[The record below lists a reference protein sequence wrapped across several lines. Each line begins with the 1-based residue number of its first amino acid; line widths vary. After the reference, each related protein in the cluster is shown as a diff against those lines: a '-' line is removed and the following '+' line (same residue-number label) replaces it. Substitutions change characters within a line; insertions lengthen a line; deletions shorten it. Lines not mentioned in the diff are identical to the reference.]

1 MKQALLVVSF
11 GTSYNESRKRT
22 IEPIEQALAVKFPSY
37 EFRRAFTSRII
48 IDILKKRDNI
58 IIDGVE
64 EAIIKLAKEGFKRV
78 IIQPTLVMG
87 GEEYDCIVN
96 AAKKQKDSFERLII
110 GAPLLSSEEDYLKLA
125 SILTEDTKEYDS
137 EGMEILFM
145 GHGSEHEANAAYY
158 RLAGILK
165 KKGYTRY
172 HVGTVEAEPSFDDVK
187 AELDERDSKRVV
199 LQPMMIVCGDH
210 AHNDMAG
217 IDSDSWK
224 SRLEADGYEVICRLK
239 GMGEIEG
246 VRRMFVEH
254 AEAAGR
260 EMEDQE

>member
-11 GTSYNESRKRT
+11 GTSYNESRRKT
-22 IEPIEQALAVKFPSY
+22 IEPIERAVAEQFPSY

-58 IIDGVE
+58 CIDGVE
-64 EAIIKLAKEGFKRV
+64 EALVKLAAEGFKRV

-87 GEEYDCIVN
+87 GEEYDCIVD
-96 AAKKQKDSFERLII
+96 AAKKQKDSFECLVI
-110 GAPLLSSEEDYLKLA
+110 GAPLLSSEDDYLTLV
-125 SILTEDTKEYDS
+125 SILTEDTREYDTD
-137 EGMEILFM
+137 GTEIVFM
-145 GHGSEHEANAAYY
+145 GHGSEHEANSAYCT
-158 RLAGILK
+158 LAEILN

-172 HVGTVEAEPSFDDVK
+172 HVGTVEADPSFDDVL
-187 AELDERDSKRVV
+187 ADLDGHEGKHIV

-217 IDSDSWK
+217 TDRDSWK
-224 SRLEADGYEVICRLK
+224 SRLEADGYHVTCRLK

-246 VRRMFVEH
+246 VRSMFVEH
-254 AEAAGR
+254 ALAAGKK
-260 EMEDQE
+260 MEDHE

>member
-1 MKQALLVVSF
+1 MKHALLVVSF
-11 GTSYNESRKRT
+11 GTSYNESRGRT
-22 IEPIEQALAVKFPSY
+22 IEAIEQAVAAQFPSY
-37 EFRRAFTSRII
+37 ELRRAFTSRII

-58 IIDGVE
+58 VIDGME
-64 EAIIKLAKEGFKRV
+64 EAMEKLVAEGFKRV

-96 AAKKQKDSFERLII
+96 ATKKYTHLFERLII
-110 GAPLLSSEEDYLKLA
+110 GEPLLSSEEDYLKLT
-125 SILTEDTKEYDS
+125 SVLTEETKEYDS
-137 EGMEILFM
+137 EGTEILFM
-145 GHGSEHEANAAYY
+145 GHGSEHEANAAYH
-158 RLAGILK
+158 RLAVNLK

-172 HVGTVEAEPSFDDVK
+172 HVGTVEAKPSFDDAK
-187 AELDERDSKRVV
+187 SELDEKDSKRVV

-217 IDSDSWK
+217 KDSDSWK
-224 SRLEADGYEVICRLK
+224 NQLEADGYHVICRLK

-254 AEAAGR
+254 AKDAGK
-260 EMEDQE
+260 EMEDQG

>member
-11 GTSYNESRKRT
+11 GTSYNESRSKT
-22 IEPIEQALAVKFPSY
+22 IEAIEQEIAAEFPTY
-37 EFRRAFTSRII
+37 ELRRAFTSRII

-58 IIDGVE
+58 FIDGVE
-64 EAIIKLAKEGFKRV
+64 EAMEKLAAEGFKRV

-87 GEEYDCIVN
+87 GEEYEE
-96 AAKKQKDSFERLII
+96 DSFDQLIM
-110 GAPLLSSEEDYLKLA
+110 GAPLLSSEEDYLKLTH
-125 SILTEDTKEYDS
+125 ILTEDTKEYDS
-137 EGMEILFM
+137 EGTEIVFM
-145 GHGSEHEANAAYY
+145 GHGSEHEANATYH

-187 AELDERDSKRVV
+187 EQLDRKESRHAV

-217 IDSDSWK
+217 VDSDSWK
-224 SRLEADGYEVICRLK
+224 SRLEADGYDVICRLK

-254 AEAAGR
+254 AREAGKN
-260 EMEDQE
+260 MED

>member
-22 IEPIEQALAVKFPSY
+22 IEPIEQAVAVKFPSY
-37 EFRRAFTSRII
+37 ELRRAFTSRII

-64 EAIIKLAKEGFKRV
+64 EAIKNLAKEGFKRV

-87 GEEYDCIVN
+87 GEEYDRIVN
-96 AAKKQKDSFERLII
+96 AAKKYRDSFERLII

-125 SILTEDTKEYDS
+125 SILTEDTKVYDS

-145 GHGSEHEANAAYY
+145 GHGSEHEANSAYY

-165 KKGYTRY
+165 NKGYTRY

-246 VRRMFVEH
+246 IRRMFVEH
-254 AEAAGR
+254 AVAAGK